1 MITLESLNT
10 FKSKMARLLCFYEM
24 SLLFCFPVGD
34 SWKHLLIWTELQR
47 SLDLLFQNRNPIVPP
62 LFITK
67 KEKWSEIFYTASL
80 QTSKSRLNFS
90 ASEMVQRSRHR
101 MQPRRKD
108 IKKGQ
113 KEKIDFKSIL

>member
-10 FKSKMARLLCFYEM
+10 FKSKMLCFYEM
-24 SLLFCFPVGD
+24 PFLFCFPVGD

-67 KEKWSEIFYTASL
+67 KKKSGLKYSTQLPSKL
-80 QTSKSRLNFS
+80 QN
-90 ASEMVQRSRHR
+90 
-101 MQPRRKD
+101 PD
-108 IKKGQ
+108 
-113 KEKIDFKSIL
+113 